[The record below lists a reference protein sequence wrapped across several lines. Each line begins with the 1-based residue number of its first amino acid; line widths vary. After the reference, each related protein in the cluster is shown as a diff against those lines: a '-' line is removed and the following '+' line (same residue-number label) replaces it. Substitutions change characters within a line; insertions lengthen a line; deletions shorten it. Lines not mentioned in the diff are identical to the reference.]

1 MLNTAVIMPTLP
13 AVDMERAKNFYRQ
26 KLGLT
31 HVDFGADWIT
41 GFQGAHGTMII
52 LTLRGKGTDTDQD
65 SVSFNVDDIEKEIKE
80 LKARGVK
87 FEDFDLPNLRTVNH
101 VATRGAF
108 RAAWFRDSE
117 GNMLALGETPK
128 R

>member
-1 MLNTAVIMPTLP
+1 MLNKAVIMPTLP
-13 AVDMERAKNFYRQ
+13 VVDMKRAKNFYEQ

-31 HVDFGADWIT
+31 PVDFGADWIM

-52 LTLRGKGTDTDQD
+52 LTVRGKGTDTDQD
-65 SVSFNVDDIEKEIKE
+65 SVSFNVDDIEREIKE
-80 LKARGVK
+80 LQANGVR
-87 FEDFDLPNLRTVNH
+87 FEDFDLPNLKTVNH
-101 VATRGAF
+101 IVTRGPF

-128 R
+128 A